1 MPSSEHDSL
10 WYAVY
15 QVHDG
20 KSRHTGSYHI
30 DLSRDDDG
38 HRVQDH
44 RIRIHGAGLDH
55 EAHCRLVL
63 ERKAGR
69 FVPVHLDYDEPNR
82 ESSIRFEEGRIHGS
96 GAAADHEGSAVPD
109 DAMPTYGIALLAQTI
124 FDKPEASLSFDA
136 LVDATGAMCG
146 ADAKLVARG
155 QTDDTPFPADA
166 KLWEVV
172 WLSNEG
178 TRIQAFYFTDEGTLA
193 QADWGDTR
201 ARLVNGKEE
210 ATPIPT
216 EAAEES

>member
-15 QVHDG
+15 RVHEG
-20 KSRHTGSYHI
+20 RVLHAGSYHM
-30 DLSRDDDG
+30 DLSRDEQG

-44 RIRIHGAGLDH
+44 RIKIHGQGIDH

-63 ERKAGR
+63 ERRAGR
-69 FVPVHLDYDEPNR
+69 FVPLRLDYDETDKQ
-82 ESSIRFEEGRIHGS
+82 SSISFSEGRIHGT
-96 GAAADHEGSAVPD
+96 GAAGSHDGAPLPD
-109 DAMPTYGIALLAQTI
+109 DAMPTYGIPLLAQAI
-124 FDKPEASLSFDA
+124 YNQPESSLSFDA

-155 QTDDTPFPADA
+155 RTSDTPFPTDG

-172 WLSNEG
+172 WFSNEG

-201 ARLVNGKEE
+201 ARLVEGEE
-210 ATPIPT
+210 QATPVPS
-216 EAAEES
+216 EAAEGS